1 MKKKVIIMLIASL
14 LILVVI
20 VGLIIIVN
28 KNIKE
33 EPVKEN
39 INVIKENEIK
49 TVSDNI
55 KVFTVQKYI
64 QSYLRQINTNNYLYY
79 IEDEKMEQS
88 FISEWTYSLLSSEYI
103 DKNSITVDNV
113 YEYVDKVE
121 EDLAFVPLK
130 MNVLELGDTTKY
142 AVYGFCLSDDNN
154 KYIKDLYFI
163 FNVDND
169 NNTYSIEPLNKI
181 KSIEEI
187 KLTDTKLAIESNNYN
202 SYKEDEYKE
211 EDICEQYLL
220 MFKQLMLAK
229 TEESY
234 NYLNK
239 EYKNAKFSS
248 LQDYTKY
255 VEDNRDRIISMG
267 IRAYSITDDK
277 YICKNQWNN
286 YYIFNVKSAL
296 DYDVMLDIYT
306 VNLKEF
312 SDKYNNSRA
321 EDKVA
326 MNISKIEGAIN
337 NKDYKYVYDK
347 LDETFKNNKFG
358 NLENFEKYVSENF
371 FEINKL
377 KGESISNEGDNIYVY
392 KINVTDTENQNSAKS
407 LTVIM
412 KLLDNLDFTMSFNM

>member
-1 MKKKVIIMLIASL
+1 MKKNVIIMLIVSL
-14 LILVVI
+14 LILVII
-20 VGLIIIVN
+20 VGLINIVN
-28 KNIKE
+28 KNIIE
-33 EPVKEN
+33 EPVKEK
-39 INVIKENEIK
+39 IDFIKNDEVK
-49 TVSDNI
+49 SVSDTG

-64 QSYLRQINTNNYLYY
+64 QKYLEQININNPLYY
-79 IEDEKMEQS
+79 IENERMDQS
-88 FISEWTYSLLSSEYI
+88 FMSEWVYSLLSEEYVSE
-103 DKNSITVDNV
+103 NSITVDNV
-113 YEYVDKVE
+113 DEYVDKVE
-121 EDLAFVPLK
+121 ENLAFVPLK
-130 MNVLELGDTTKY
+130 MNVLELGDITKY
-142 AVYGFCLSDDNN
+142 AVYGFCLDDDNI
-154 KYIKDLYFI
+154 KYKKDLYFI
-163 FNVDND
+163 FNVDNN

-187 KLTDTKLAIESNNYN
+187 KLSDTKLVIKSNNYN
-202 SYKEDEYKE
+202 DYEEDEYAE
-211 EDICEQYLL
+211 EDICEQYLI
-220 MFKQLMLAK
+220 MFKRLMLAK
-229 TEESY
+229 PEKSY

-255 VEDNRDRIISMG
+255 IEDNRNRIINMG
-267 IRAYSITDDK
+267 IRAYSKTDDK

-286 YYIFNVKSAL
+286 YYIFNVKGAL

-312 SDKYNNSRA
+312 SDKYNNSRE

-337 NKDYKYVYDK
+337 NRDYKYVYDK

-358 NLENFEKYVSENF
+358 NLENFERYVCENF

-377 KGESISNEGDNIYVY
+377 KGESISNEGNNIYVY
-392 KINVTDTENQNSAKS
+392 KINMTDVENQNNAKS

>member
-1 MKKKVIIMLIASL
+1 MQNLAHCRIIS
-14 LILVVI
+14 
-20 VGLIIIVN
+20 
-28 KNIKE
+28 
-33 EPVKEN
+33 
-39 INVIKENEIK
+39 
-49 TVSDNI
+49 
-55 KVFTVQKYI
+55 
-64 QSYLRQINTNNYLYY
+64 
-79 IEDEKMEQS
+79 
-88 FISEWTYSLLSSEYI
+88 
-103 DKNSITVDNV
+103 
-113 YEYVDKVE
+113 
-121 EDLAFVPLK
+121 
-130 MNVLELGDTTKY
+130 
-142 AVYGFCLSDDNN
+142 
-154 KYIKDLYFI
+154 
-163 FNVDND
+163 
-169 NNTYSIEPLNKI
+169 
-181 KSIEEI
+181 
-187 KLTDTKLAIESNNYN
+187 
-202 SYKEDEYKE
+202 
-211 EDICEQYLL
+211 
-220 MFKQLMLAK
+220 
-229 TEESY
+229 
-234 NYLNK
+234 
-239 EYKNAKFSS
+239 
-248 LQDYTKY
+248 KY

-412 KLLDNLDFTMSFNM
+412 KLLDNLDFTMSFNMVMEKR